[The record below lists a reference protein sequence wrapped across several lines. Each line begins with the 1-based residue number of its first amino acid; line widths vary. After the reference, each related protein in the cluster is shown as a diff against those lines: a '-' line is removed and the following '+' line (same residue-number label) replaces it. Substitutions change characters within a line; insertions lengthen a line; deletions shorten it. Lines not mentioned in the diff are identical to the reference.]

1 MYMLDTYIC
10 IYILKKRHV
19 SLLSKLEKLPIG
31 QTCISVVTYAEL
43 RYGVER
49 SSSRRLNQRILDNFV
64 SHLAIMSW
72 GPDAAERYAKTRALL
87 EKKGTLI
94 GNMDLLIAAHALC
107 RKDVLVTH
115 NVREFQ
121 RVPNLKHEDW
131 AQ

>member
-1 MYMLDTYIC
+1 MYMLDTNIC
-10 IYILKKRHV
+10 IYILKKRHM
-19 SLLSKLEKLPIG
+19 SLLSKLDRIPSG

-64 SHLAIMSW
+64 SHLGIMPW
-72 GPDAAERYAKTRALL
+72 GPDAAEQYARTRAHL
-87 EKKGTLI
+87 EKKGALI

-121 RVPNLKHEDW
+121 RVPNLNYEDW